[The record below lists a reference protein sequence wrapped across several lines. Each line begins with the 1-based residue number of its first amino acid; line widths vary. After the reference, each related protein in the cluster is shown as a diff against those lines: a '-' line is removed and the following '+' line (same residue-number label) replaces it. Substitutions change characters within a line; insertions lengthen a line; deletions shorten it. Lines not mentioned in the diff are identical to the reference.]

1 MKKTVTAHLPHS
13 KLSQKIWN
21 EDEEILPEF
30 REALLKIADEFLEYL
45 GVPVDVID
53 ITMTGSY
60 ANYNY
65 TPFSDIDLHLVID
78 FGTVDDNLDLV
89 EEFFSAKKTFWNNRH
104 DIELKDIE
112 VEIYPQKHD
121 EDHASTGVYSVQDN
135 KWLVKPKKF
144 KDELDVDNVT
154 KKSEKLSKEIRVALK
169 QARERN
175 ITRPLDKMIKK
186 LKKMRQSGLEK
197 AGELSDENIMY
208 KVIRSQNLLQDLFDT
223 KDEILDKD
231 LSTIR

>member
-1 MKKTVTAHLPHS
+1 V
-13 KLSQKIWN
+13 WN
-21 EDEEILPEF
+21 EDEEMLPKF
-30 REALLKIADEFLEYL
+30 REALLKIADEFLDYL
-45 GVPVDVID
+45 GVPVDIID

-65 TPFSDIDLHLVID
+65 TPFSDIDLHRVID
-78 FGTVDDNLDLV
+78 FSTVDDNLNLV

-104 DIELKDIE
+104 DIELKGID
-112 VEIYPQKHD
+112 VEIYPQKDD
-121 EDHASTGVYSVQDN
+121 EEHASTGVYSIQDD
-135 KWLVKPKKF
+135 KWLIKPKKF
-144 KDELDVDNVT
+144 KDDLDVDNLT

-175 ITRPLDKMIKK
+175 TIRPLDKMIKK

-223 KDEILDKD
+223 KDEILDID
-231 LSTIR
+231 LSSI

>member
-1 MKKTVTAHLPHS
+1 M
-13 KLSQKIWN
+13 WN
-21 EDEEILPEF
+21 EDEVMLPEF
-30 REALLKIADEFLEYL
+30 REALLKIADDFLDYL
-45 GVPVDVID
+45 GIPVDVID

-78 FGTVDDNLDLV
+78 FSTVDDNLDLV
-89 EEFFSAKKTFWNNRH
+89 EEFFSAKKTFWNDRH
-104 DIELKDIE
+104 DIELKGIE
-112 VEIYPQKHD
+112 VEIYPQKDD
-121 EDHASTGVYSVQDN
+121 EEHASTGVYSVQDD
-135 KWLVKPKKF
+135 KWLIKPKKF

-175 ITRPLDKMIKK
+175 TIRPLDKMIKK

-223 KDEILDKD
+223 KDEIIDID
-231 LSTIR
+231 LSSI

>member
-1 MKKTVTAHLPHS
+1 M
-13 KLSQKIWN
+13 WN
-21 EDEEILPEF
+21 ENAVMLPEF
-30 REALLKIADEFLEYL
+30 REALLKIADEFLYYL
-45 GVPVDVID
+45 GIPVDVID

-60 ANYNY
+60 DNYNY

-78 FGTVDDNLDLV
+78 FSTVDDNLNLV

-104 DIELKDIE
+104 DIELKGID
-112 VEIYPQKHD
+112 VEIYPQKDD
-121 EDHASTGVYSVQDN
+121 EEHASTGVYSIQDD
-135 KWLVKPKKF
+135 KWLIKPKKF
-144 KDELDVDNVT
+144 KDDLDVDNLT

-175 ITRPLDKMIKK
+175 TIRPLDKMIKK

-231 LSTIR
+231 LSSI

>member
-1 MKKTVTAHLPHS
+1 MLP
-13 KLSQKIWN
+13 K
-21 EDEEILPEF
+21 F
-30 REALLKIADEFLEYL
+30 REALLKIADEFLDYL
-45 GVPVDVID
+45 GIPVDVID

-65 TPFSDIDLHLVID
+65 TPFSDIDLHIVID
-78 FGTVDDNLDLV
+78 FSTVNSDTDLV

-104 DIELKDIE
+104 DIELKNID

-121 EDHASTGVYSVQDN
+121 EEHASTGVYSVQDN
-135 KWLVKPKKF
+135 KWVIKPKKF
-144 KDELDVDNVT
+144 KNQIDVDNVT
-154 KKSEKLSKEIRVALK
+154 KKAEKITKEIKVAIK
-169 QARERN
+169 QAKDRN

-186 LKKMRQSGLEK
+186 LKKMRKSGLEK

-223 KDEILDKD
+223 KDEIVDKD

>member
-1 MKKTVTAHLPHS
+1 LKKTVIAHVPHN
-13 KLSQKIWN
+13 KLSEKVWN
-21 EDEEILPEF
+21 EKEKMLPEF
-30 REALLKIADEFLEYL
+30 REALLKIASEFLDYL
-45 GVPVDVID
+45 GIPVDVID

-65 TPFSDIDLHLVID
+65 TPFSDIDLHIVID
-78 FGTVDDNLDLV
+78 FSTVNSDTDLV
-89 EEFFSAKKTFWNNRH
+89 EEFFSAKKTFWNDRH
-104 DIELKDIE
+104 DIELKNID

-121 EDHASTGVYSVQDN
+121 EEHASTGVYSVQDN
-135 KWLVKPKKF
+135 EWLIKPKKF
-144 KDELDVDNVT
+144 KNQIDVDNVT
-154 KKSEKLSKEIRVALK
+154 KKAEKITKEIKVAIK
-169 QARERN
+169 QAKDRN

-223 KDEILDKD
+223 KDEIIDKD
-231 LSTIR
+231 LSSI

>member
-1 MKKTVTAHLPHS
+1 M
-13 KLSQKIWN
+13 WN
-21 EDEEILPEF
+21 EDEEMLPKF
-30 REALLKIADEFLEYL
+30 REALLKIADEFLYYL
-45 GVPVDVID
+45 GIPVDVID

-78 FGTVDDNLDLV
+78 FSTVDDNLNLV

-104 DIELKDIE
+104 DIELKGID
-112 VEIYPQKHD
+112 VEIYPQKDD
-121 EDHASTGVYSVQDN
+121 EEHASTGVYSIQDD
-135 KWLVKPKKF
+135 KWLIKPKKF
-144 KDELDVDNVT
+144 KDDLDVDNLT

-175 ITRPLDKMIKK
+175 TIRPLDKMIKK

-223 KDEILDKD
+223 KDEILDID
-231 LSTIR
+231 LSSI

>member
-1 MKKTVTAHLPHS
+1 V
-13 KLSQKIWN
+13 WN
-21 EDEEILPEF
+21 ENAVMLPEF
-30 REALLKIADEFLEYL
+30 REALLKIADEFLYYL
-45 GVPVDVID
+45 GIPVDVID

-78 FGTVDDNLDLV
+78 FSTVDDNLNLV

-104 DIELKDIE
+104 DIELKGID
-112 VEIYPQKHD
+112 VEIYPQKDD
-121 EDHASTGVYSVQDN
+121 EEHASTGVYSIQDD
-135 KWLVKPKKF
+135 KWLIKPKKF
-144 KDELDVDNVT
+144 KDDLDVDNLT

-175 ITRPLDKMIKK
+175 TIRPLDKMIKK

-223 KDEILDKD
+223 KDEILDID
-231 LSTIR
+231 LSSI